1 MAGPLS
7 GIRVVDLTTVVM
19 GPSATQILGD
29 LGADIIK
36 VESAA
41 GDSMR
46 NIGPMRNPGMGPLFL
61 QANRNK
67 RSIVLNLKDATDKE
81 VFLTLLQDA
90 DVLISN
96 VRPQAMARLGLDYE
110 RVAAI
115 NPRIVFCA
123 AVGYGE
129 GGPYAGAAVYDDL
142 MQAAS
147 GVAGMFER
155 IDGHPR
161 YAPVNLCDRI
171 VGLYA
176 AIAVQAALLERQ
188 QSGLGQQVE
197 VPMFETMAQFVLADH
212 IGGEAFVP
220 ALGETGYLRLLSRTR
235 GPYPTTDGHVSLVVY
250 TDAHWRKFCSL
261 IGRESLLQEDSRFF
275 SMQSRTTHAEIVG
288 EFLASVLAERAT
300 AEWLSLL
307 QSADIPACR
316 VNSVD
321 DLFTDPHLAAVNF
334 FSVEE
339 HPSEGAV
346 RVARSPL
353 VFSRTPLTQQRLA
366 PTLDQHGEEIRTH
379 LAAEQPVPLVSLS
392 SEL

>member
-1 MAGPLS
+1 MKGPLD

-29 LGADIIK
+29 LGADVIK
-36 VESAA
+36 VESAS

-67 RSIVLNLKDATDKE
+67 RSIVLNLKESADKHT
-81 VFLTLLQDA
+81 FLDLLLDA

-110 RVAAI
+110 QVASI
-115 NPRIVFCA
+115 NPRIIFCA

-147 GVAGMFER
+147 GVAGMFQR
-155 IDGHPR
+155 IDGKPR

-176 AIAVQAALLERQ
+176 AIAVQAALIERM

-220 ALGETGYLRLLSRTR
+220 SLGETGYLRLLSRTR
-235 GPYPTTDGHVSLVVY
+235 GPYPTADGHLSLVVY
-250 TDAHWRKFCSL
+250 TDAHWQKFCNL
-261 IGRESLLQEDSRFF
+261 IGRETLLQEDSRFQ
-275 SMQSRTTHAEIVG
+275 SMQSRTTNAEAVG
-288 EFLASVLAERAT
+288 EFLASVLPAHT
-300 AEWLSLL
+300 TSEWLEMLHN
-307 QSADIPACR
+307 ADIPACR

-334 FSVEE
+334 FSVQE
-339 HPSEGAV
+339 HPTEGAL
-346 RVARSPL
+346 RVTRSPM
-353 VFSRTPLTQQRLA
+353 VFSRTPLSIRQLA
-366 PTLDQHGEEIRTH
+366 PTLNAHEQEIRDQ
-379 LAAEQPVPLVSLS
+379 LEKPKQ
-392 SEL
+392 